1 MLRVALLVAGAYAN
15 SNYTT
20 VVFTAKGAIPNY
32 DTRFVE
38 STYLAEGHLEAEVS
52 HHEFEEPDEFTLWLG
67 PQGTA
72 TAEALLNKTEDCD
85 FRFHLENALET
96 QGMLAQVSLTHACI
110 TVELGVGCDE
120 VHALPVAC
128 PTNLTT
134 TGHTDVGAGAIIAIV
149 FGVMIVFVVLCVCCW
164 GYCRSR
170 EEQFVDSERYTRER
184 SFSFEMPPV
193 AEYGKK

>member
-96 QGMLAQVSLTHACI
+96 QGMLAEVELTHACI

-120 VHALPVAC
+120 SHGFSPYC
-128 PTNLTT
+128 PTNRTT
-134 TGHTDVGAGAIIAIV
+134 THKDDLGAGAIVAIV
-149 FGVMIVFVVLCVCCW
+149 VGVLIALAILLGCCCLCYFYRARLFGR
-164 GYCRSR
+164 Y
-170 EEQFVDSERYTRER
+170 DAPERNAFFQRGIALATYKE
-184 SFSFEMPPV
+184 
-193 AEYGKK
+193 

>member
-72 TAEALLNKTEDCD
+72 TAEALLEGGGRQKKAPPPFEK
-85 FRFHLENALET
+85 
-96 QGMLAQVSLTHACI
+96 
-110 TVELGVGCDE
+110 VGDD
-120 VHALPVAC
+120 A
-128 PTNLTT
+128 
-134 TGHTDVGAGAIIAIV
+134 
-149 FGVMIVFVVLCVCCW
+149 
-164 GYCRSR
+164 
-170 EEQFVDSERYTRER
+170 
-184 SFSFEMPPV
+184 
-193 AEYGKK
+193 

>member
-1 MLRVALLVAGAYAN
+1 MLRVALLVAGAYAS

-20 VVFTAKGAIPNY
+20 VVFTAKGDQPNY
-32 DTRFVE
+32 DAGFVE
-38 STYLAEGHLEAEVS
+38 TTYRNDHLAVVLS
-52 HHEFEEPDEFTLWLG
+52 QHHKYEPDEFTLWLG
-67 PQGTA
+67 PESTA
-72 TAEALLNKTEDCD
+72 TTAEALLNKTKDCD
-85 FRFHLENALET
+85 FRFHLENALES
-96 QGMLAQVSLTHACI
+96 QGGLQEVALTHACI

-120 VHALPVAC
+120 DHALPVAC

-149 FGVMIVFVVLCVCCW
+149 FGVMVVFVVLCVCCW